1 MSIAEG
7 LKQAV
12 EAGDVPGVAAV
23 AANADGTIF
32 EGAAGT
38 LQSDSVIWIASMTKA
53 ITGAAAMQMV
63 ERGKFGLDTPA
74 ADIVPEIAR
83 KEVLVGIGADG
94 TVTTRPARK
103 PITLRHLLTHTSG
116 MGYDTWNADIFRYV
130 QAKGPLKPNSMEMLS
145 TPLLADPGERWE
157 YSISIDWAGL
167 MVEAASGQK
176 LDRYM
181 KDRLFEPL
189 KMPDTGFRIGP
200 AMRPRKAAVHVRN
213 REGGFTA
220 TDHELNQN
228 PDVFMGGGALY
239 STVGDYLRFT
249 RMILGQG
256 TLDGVQ
262 VLNPETVTLMGRN
275 AMGDV
280 SCRPLKTQIPGR
292 STDMDFV
299 DGMKWGLS
307 FMINPTAF
315 PGGRS
320 AGSLAW
326 GGLANSYYW
335 IDPVKKVAGVWATQL
350 LPFYDAR
357 AVARFE
363 GFERGVYATGFFF
376 PVVPKGKAR
385 IRTQMSAA
393 LSEADVGF
401 AIDAFA
407 DAGKALRII

>member
-1 MSIAEG
+1 MSIADS

-12 EAGDVPGVAAV
+12 ETGDVPGVAAM
-23 AANADGTIF
+23 AATADGAIF

-38 LQSDSVIWIASMTKA
+38 LKTDSVIWIASMTKA

-74 ADIVPEIAR
+74 AEIVPEIAR
-83 KEVLVGIGADG
+83 KEVLVSVGTDG
-94 TVTTRPARK
+94 TVKTRPAKR

-116 MGYDTWNADIFRYV
+116 MGYDIWDADIFRYAE
-130 QAKGPLKPNSMEMLS
+130 AKGPLKPNSMEMLS
-145 TPLLADPGERWE
+145 TPLLVEPGERWE

-167 MVEAASGQK
+167 MVEAVSGMK

-181 KDRLFEPL
+181 KDNLFDPL
-189 KMPDTGFRIGP
+189 RMPDSGFKIGP

-213 REGGFTA
+213 KEGGFTA
-220 TDHELNQN
+220 TDHELNQE
-228 PDVFMGGGALY
+228 PEVFMGGGALY

-256 TLDGVQ
+256 TLDGVR
-262 VLNPETVTLMGRN
+262 VLEPATVALMSQN

-280 SCRPLKTQIPGR
+280 SCRPLKSQIPGR
-292 STDMDFV
+292 SADMNFV

-307 FMINPTAF
+307 FMINPQDF
-315 PGGRS
+315 PGRRA
-320 AGSLAW
+320 AGSLSW

-335 IDPVKKVAGVWATQL
+335 IDPVKKVTGVWATQL

-363 GFERGVYATGFFF
+363 EFERGVYAT
-376 PVVPKGKAR
+376 
-385 IRTQMSAA
+385 
-393 LSEADVGF
+393 L
-401 AIDAFA
+401 
-407 DAGKALRII
+407 